1 MASLIP
7 RPAPIKCSVIQTQGQ
22 AELGGAADRFSIRDQ
37 SAVIPLHGK
46 SDHKFEQRIQQAKVK
61 EDQCNFMFDLDN

>member
-22 AELGGAADRFSIRDQ
+22 AELGGAAARFSIR
-37 SAVIPLHGK
+37 
-46 SDHKFEQRIQQAKVK
+46 EQRSHTIALLKRSQVPTTDSTGESEGGSMQIYV
-61 EDQCNFMFDLDN
+61 